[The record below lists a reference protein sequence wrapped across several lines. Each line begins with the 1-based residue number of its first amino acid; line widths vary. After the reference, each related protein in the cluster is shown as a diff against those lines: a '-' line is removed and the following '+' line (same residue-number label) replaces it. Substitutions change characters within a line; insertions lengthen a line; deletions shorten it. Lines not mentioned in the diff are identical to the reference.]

1 MWEPHRVVAP
11 ASDSVSV
18 HWVSPLRVVHEVEV
32 AHLVVVGGA
41 DAGLAIAV
49 ALLGIGI
56 GETSLVICFGMLWNK
71 IAVYLQHAGLLRH

>member
-1 MWEPHRVVAP
+1 MGTPYRVVAP

-41 DAGLAIAV
+41 DAGLAVAV
-49 ALLGIGI
+49 ALLELELGK
-56 GETSLVICFGMLWNK
+56 LHWNFCFGMLWNK